1 MKDILFIS
9 KKTPEEISKKLG
21 RIFDVRLLEPSLLLG
36 KPVCCHADML
46 VASIGGELIVCS
58 YYLEANKELFG
69 GVAVTAVDEKH
80 GEKYPLDVLLNCFEL
95 DGAVYGRKK
104 SASGYIIRQAK
115 SFVNVNQGYA
125 HCSALIAGGCAVT
138 SDEGIYGALTKNG
151 ADALLIRP
159 GYIALPGYDHGF
171 IGGASF
177 AYRRTVYFFGSL
189 ASHPDGETIKEFI
202 ASRGYGIEELST
214 RPLLDLGGAA
224 VYEIEN

>member
-1 MKDILFIS
+1 
-9 KKTPEEISKKLG
+9 
-21 RIFDVRLLEPSLLLG
+21 
-36 KPVCCHADML
+36 
-46 VASIGGELIVCS
+46 
-58 YYLEANKELFG
+58 EANKELFG

-125 HCSALIAGGCAVT
+125 HCSTLIAGGCAVT

-189 ASHPDGETIKEFI
+189 SHHPDGESVRNFI
-202 ASRGYGIEELST
+202 SSHGYGVAELSDG
-214 RPLLDLGGAA
+214 PLTDLGGAA
-224 VYEIEN
+224 TLSVL